1 MRFKMALKDGLS
13 GREYDKFT
21 TDDDGNAALRM
32 VSVAGAS
39 GSGGTVT
46 ASGSAT
52 VGIAHTVL
60 IDKTAVNSKPGTWYV
75 LNGATTE
82 ALTVQMYS
90 AVSPDAPV
98 FASGSG
104 YWDQVGSNITVSAS
118 GGKKHIPFNNT
129 YKFVALI
136 AQTASGTG
144 PAEGWLYSA

>member
-32 VSVAGAS
+32 VSVAGVS

-52 VGIAHTVL
+52 VAITHTVL

-75 LNGATTE
+75 LNGATTP

-104 YWDQVGSNITVSAS
+104 YWDQVGSNITVSES

-129 YKFVALI
+129 YRYIALV
-136 AQTASGTG
+136 AQTASSSGS
-144 PAEGWLYSA
+144 AEGWLYSA

>member
-1 MRFKMALKDGLS
+1 MALKASIS

-52 VGIAHTVL
+52 VAITHTVL

-75 LNGATTE
+75 LNGAATK

-90 AVSPDAPV
+90 AVSPDTPV

-104 YWDQVGSNITVSAS
+104 YWDQVGSNITISES

-129 YKFVALI
+129 YRYIALV
-136 AQTASGTG
+136 AQTATGTG
-144 PAEGWLYSA
+144 PAEAWLYSAQEF

>member
-1 MRFKMALKDGLS
+1 MALKDGLS

-46 ASGSAT
+46 ASGSDSVT
-52 VGIAHTVL
+52 IAHTVL

-75 LNGATTE
+75 LNGATTP

-104 YWDQVGSNITVSAS
+104 YWDQVGSNITVSES

-129 YKFVALI
+129 YRYIALV
-136 AQTASGTG
+136 AQTASSSGS
-144 PAEGWLYSA
+144 AEGWLYSA

>member
-75 LNGATTE
+75 LNGAATE

>member
-1 MRFKMALKDGLS
+1 MALKDGLS

-32 VSVAGAS
+32 VSVAGVS

-104 YWDQVGSNITVSAS
+104 YWDQVGSNITVSES

-136 AQTASGTG
+136 AQTAAGSGD
-144 PAEGWLYSA
+144 AEAWLYSA

>member
-1 MRFKMALKDGLS
+1 MALKDGLS

-21 TDDDGNAALRM
+21 TDDDGNAAMRM

-46 ASGSAT
+46 ASGSDSVT
-52 VGIAHTVL
+52 IAHTVL

-75 LNGATTE
+75 LNGATTP

-104 YWDQVGSNITVSAS
+104 YWDQVGSNITVSVS

-129 YKFVALI
+129 YKFVCLV
-136 AQTASGTG
+136 AQTAAGSGD
-144 PAEGWLYSA
+144 AEAWLYSA

>member
-1 MRFKMALKDGLS
+1 MALKDGLS

-32 VSVAGAS
+32 VSVAGVS

-75 LNGATTE
+75 LNGATTP

-104 YWDQVGSNITVSAS
+104 YWDQVGSNITVSES

-136 AQTASGTG
+136 AQTAAGSGD
-144 PAEGWLYSA
+144 AEAWLYSA

>member
-1 MRFKMALKDGLS
+1 MALKDGLS

-75 LNGATTE
+75 LNGATTP

>member
-1 MRFKMALKDGLS
+1 MALKDGLS

-75 LNGATTE
+75 LNGATTP

-104 YWDQVGSNITVSAS
+104 YWDQVGSNITVSES

-129 YKFVALI
+129 YRYIALV
-136 AQTASGTG
+136 AQTASSSGS
-144 PAEGWLYSA
+144 AEGWLYSA

>member
-21 TDDDGNAALRM
+21 TDDDGNSAIRF

-75 LNGATTE
+75 LNGAATE

-90 AVSPDAPV
+90 AVSPDTPV

>member
-1 MRFKMALKDGLS
+1 MALKDGLS

-21 TDDDGNAALRM
+21 TDDDGNAAIRF

-75 LNGATTE
+75 LNGATTP

-136 AQTASGTG
+136 AQTAAGSGD
-144 PAEGWLYSA
+144 AEAWLYSA

>member
-1 MRFKMALKDGLS
+1 MALKDGLS

-21 TDDDGNAALRM
+21 TDDDGNSAIRF

-75 LNGATTE
+75 LNDASAAE

>member
-1 MRFKMALKDGLS
+1 MALKDGLS

-136 AQTASGTG
+136 AQTAAGSGD
-144 PAEGWLYSA
+144 AEAWLYSA

>member
-21 TDDDGNAALRM
+21 TDDDGNSSIR
-32 VSVAGAS
+32 VVTVAGAS

-52 VGIAHTVL
+52 VEITHTVL

-75 LNGATTE
+75 LNGATTPT
-82 ALTVQMYS
+82 LTVQMYS
-90 AVSPDAPV
+90 AVSPDSPV

-104 YWDQVGSNITVSAS
+104 YWDHVGSNLPV
-118 GGKKHIPFNNT
+118 
-129 YKFVALI
+129 
-136 AQTASGTG
+136 
-144 PAEGWLYSA
+144 W

>member
-1 MRFKMALKDGLS
+1 MALKDGLS

-75 LNGATTE
+75 LNGASTE

>member
-1 MRFKMALKDGLS
+1 MALKDGLS

>member
-1 MRFKMALKDGLS
+1 MALKASIS

-21 TDDDGNAALRM
+21 TDADGNAAMRM

-52 VGIAHTVL
+52 VGVAHTVL

-90 AVSPDAPV
+90 AVSPDSPV

-118 GGKKHIPFNNT
+118 GGAKHIPFNNT

-136 AQTASGTG
+136 AQTATGSGA
-144 PAEGWLYSA
+144 AEAWLYSA

>member
-1 MRFKMALKDGLS
+1 MALKDGLS

-39 GSGGTVT
+39 GSGGTVM

-52 VGIAHTVL
+52 VAITHTVL

-90 AVSPDAPV
+90 AVSPDTPV

-136 AQTASGTG
+136 AQTAAGSGD
-144 PAEGWLYSA
+144 AEAWLYSA